1 MLSSVVLSIISPLLQ
16 NTPAPAFKTDGGN
29 KTGDSSLGLL
39 DADAIKN
46 ISAFSDYDLSK
57 ENLQPTNNMSLGQY
71 LQPGGMEESLAS
83 QPLSDSEEEE
93 EAGVAVE
100 ERSGGFSWDQVVQAN
115 TGEEPAL
122 QQVSSVYP
130 SLALLTT
137 RRENSDLILD
147 IAYWAL

>member
-1 MLSSVVLSIISPLLQ
+1 
-16 NTPAPAFKTDGGN
+16 
-29 KTGDSSLGLL
+29 
-39 DADAIKN
+39 
-46 ISAFSDYDLSK
+46 
-57 ENLQPTNNMSLGQY
+57 
-71 LQPGGMEESLAS
+71 MEESLAS

-93 EAGVAVE
+93 EAGVGVE

-130 SLALLTT
+130 SLSQPRLISFLTT

-147 IAYWAL
+147 IGFWLLLGDARAV